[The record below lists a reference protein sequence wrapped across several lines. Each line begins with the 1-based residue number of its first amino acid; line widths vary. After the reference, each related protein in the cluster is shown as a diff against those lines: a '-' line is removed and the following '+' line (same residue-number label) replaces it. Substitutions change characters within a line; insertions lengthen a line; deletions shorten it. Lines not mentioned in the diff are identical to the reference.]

1 MEQLS
6 SFEFLTL
13 VAIGYLPTYLVCTP
27 LIDVL
32 LKHLCVERRH
42 RYWIL
47 VIQIV
52 FVYLLGLAILTYC
65 PWFEEK
71 IPSYLF
77 IFDTSALFGEFLSG
91 VLLLVFT
98 FIIKPKTG
106 TVFRVNTSHK
116 GR

>member
-13 VAIGYLPTYLVCTP
+13 LAIGYLPTYLVCTP

-32 LKHLCVERRH
+32 LKLLCVERRH

-52 FVYLLGLAILTYC
+52 FVYLLGLALLTYC
-65 PWFEEK
+65 PWFDRK

-77 IFDTSALFGEFLSG
+77 IFDSSALFGEFISG
-91 VLLLVFT
+91 FALLVYA
-98 FIIKPKTG
+98 IIRKRKHSSLK
-106 TVFRVNTSHK
+106 NE
-116 GR
+116 